1 MKEEAESEGRRE
13 AIYIRKP
20 KEVAGIYRRKGGAW
34 ALTLVLLFTAFVT
47 MTVSVPTASAQPQ
60 TPSYFGWDGYLGNQ
74 TIYLTTDIP
83 SAYMIKSPIFIYRP
97 VMSYYAKES

>member
-1 MKEEAESEGRRE
+1 MKEEAEFEGRRK

-47 MTVSVPTASAQPQ
+47 MTVFVPTASAQ
-60 TPSYFGWDGYLGNQ
+60 
-74 TIYLTTDIP
+74 
-83 SAYMIKSPIFIYRP
+83 
-97 VMSYYAKES
+97 